1 MEGPLASEVELDTRL
16 KRLMFFR
23 LVMVT
28 TLLVIA
34 TYVEAISESL
44 APVNPLYFL
53 VAATYVLTVFHALAL
68 RYVRSRVPQVYA
80 QVAGD
85 LLVITGLVYISGGI
99 LLGLRAGFMLLYPLS
114 VLSGSV
120 LVRRRGGILLAA
132 LATLL
137 YGGALAVVRLRLV
150 PPVGLVEVLDLPM
163 RALVYSVFVT
173 GVVCGSVALI
183 GAYFAENLRDVGERL
198 ELVAGRVADLQGL
211 NDVIVNS
218 IQSGLLTE
226 DAEGRILW
234 VNPVGEGIL
243 GRSTASVRGQATSQV
258 FGSSLLELS
267 AVRARAASRSLAR
280 LEVPYQRPDGTLL
293 NLGLSVAPLTA
304 GPQVAGGH
312 LLVFQDLTEVKRLE
326 EEVRTKEKLAAVG
339 EMAAQLAHEIRN
351 PLGSISG
358 SAQVLLGEPN
368 ISPEQEHLLG
378 IVTRESRR
386 LSDTLNRFLLNVR
399 PSGQPLGPADL
410 RPLVAE
416 AVTLLRNGP
425 EVGAHHSVEF
435 ETDAGPHLCMADR
448 DQITQVFWNLARNGL
463 EAMPDGGCL
472 HVLLRCEGDEVV
484 LTVRDEGRGIGRED
498 QGRMFEP
505 FHSRSAMGTGLGLA
519 IVYRIVKEH
528 HGDIRVRTMA
538 GRGTQVDVRL
548 PLVRMPVVA

>member
-1 MEGPLASEVELDTRL
+1 V
-16 KRLMFFR
+16 
-23 LVMVT
+23 V
-28 TLLVIA
+28 
-34 TYVEAISESL
+34 
-44 APVNPLYFL
+44 
-53 VAATYVLTVFHALAL
+53 L
-68 RYVRSRVPQVYA
+68 RYARSLVPQVYA

-85 LLVITGLVYISGGI
+85 LVVITGRVYIFGGI
-99 LLGLRAGFMLLYPLS
+99 RTGFMLLYPLS

-120 LVRRRGGILLAA
+120 LLRRQGGIVLAA

-137 YGGALAVVRLRLV
+137 YGSALSAVRSRLA
-150 PPVGLVEVLDLPM
+150 PPGGLAEVLDLSTRQVM
-163 RALVYSVFVT
+163 FSVFVT
-173 GVVCGSVALI
+173 GVACGSVALI

-198 ELVAGRVADLQGL
+198 EVVAGQVADLQGL

-226 DAEGRILW
+226 DADGRILW
-234 VNPVGEGIL
+234 VNPFGEGIL
-243 GRSTASVRGQATSQV
+243 GRTTISVRGQGTSQV

-280 LEVPYQRPDGTLL
+280 LEVPYTRPDGTVLD
-293 NLGLSVAPLTA
+293 LGLSVAPLTA
-304 GPQVAGGH
+304 GPQLAGGH

-326 EEVRTKEKLAAVG
+326 EEVRTNEKLAAVG

-358 SAQVLLGEPN
+358 SAQVLMGEPN

-378 IVTRESRR
+378 IITRESRR
-386 LSDTLNRFLLNVR
+386 LSDTLNRFLLHVR
-399 PSGQPLGPADL
+399 PSGHPLGPADL

-416 AVTLLRNGP
+416 AITLLRNGP
-425 EVGAHHSVEF
+425 EVGVRHVVEF
-435 ETDAGPHLCMADR
+435 ESDQGPHVCLADR

-463 EAMPDGGCL
+463 EAMPDGGRL
-472 HVLLRCEGDEVV
+472 QVLLRCDGDELV
-484 LTVRDEGRGIGRED
+484 LTVRDQGHGMGRDD
-498 QGRMFEP
+498 QRRMFEP
-505 FHSRSAMGTGLGLA
+505 FHSGTTMGTGLGLA

-528 HGDIRVRTMA
+528 RGDITVRTMA

-548 PLVRMPVVA
+548 PLVSVPVIAT

>member
-1 MEGPLASEVELDTRL
+1 
-16 KRLMFFR
+16 
-23 LVMVT
+23 
-28 TLLVIA
+28 
-34 TYVEAISESL
+34 
-44 APVNPLYFL
+44 
-53 VAATYVLTVFHALAL
+53 
-68 RYVRSRVPQVYA
+68 
-80 QVAGD
+80 
-85 LLVITGLVYISGGI
+85 
-99 LLGLRAGFMLLYPLS
+99 
-114 VLSGSV
+114 
-120 LVRRRGGILLAA
+120 
-132 LATLL
+132 
-137 YGGALAVVRLRLV
+137 
-150 PPVGLVEVLDLPM
+150 
-163 RALVYSVFVT
+163 
-173 GVVCGSVALI
+173 
-183 GAYFAENLRDVGERL
+183 
-198 ELVAGRVADLQGL
+198 VADLQGL

>member
-1 MEGPLASEVELDTRL
+1 MEAQGAAQVDFAVRL

-28 TLLVIA
+28 TLLLIA
-34 TYVEAISESL
+34 TYVEAISEIL
-44 APVNPLYFL
+44 LPVNPLYLL
-53 VAATYVLTVFHALAL
+53 VAAAYLLTLIHSVAL
-68 RYVRSRVPQVYA
+68 RYVRSLVPQVYA
-80 QVAGD
+80 QIAGD
-85 LLVITGLVYISGGI
+85 LVVITGLVYIYGGI
-99 LLGLRAGFMLLYPLS
+99 RTGFMLLYPLS

-120 LVRRRGGILLAA
+120 LLRRQGGIVLTA

-137 YGGALAVVRLRLV
+137 YGGALWAVRSRLV
-150 PPVGLVEVLDLPM
+150 PPGGLAEVLDLTT
-163 RALVYSVFVT
+163 RAVVFSVFVT
-173 GVVCGSVALI
+173 AIACGSVALI
-183 GAYFAENLRDVGERL
+183 GAYFAENLRDVGQRL
-198 ELVAGRVADLQGL
+198 EVAAGQVADLQGL

-226 DAEGRILW
+226 DEDGRILW

-243 GRSTASVRGQATSQV
+243 GRTTASLRGQGTSQV

-280 LEVPYQRPDGTLL
+280 LEVPYRRLDGTVLD
-293 NLGLSVAPLTA
+293 LGLSVAPLTA
-304 GPQVAGGH
+304 GPQLAGGH
-312 LLVFQDLTEVKRLE
+312 LLVFQDLTDVKKLE

-358 SAQVLLGEPN
+358 SAQVLMGEPN
-368 ISPEQEHLLG
+368 ISAEQEHLLG

-386 LSDTLNRFLLNVR
+386 LSDTLNRFLLHVR
-399 PSGQPLGPADL
+399 PSGHALGPADI

-425 EVGAHHSVEF
+425 EVGARHVVEF
-435 ETDAGPHLCMADR
+435 ESDGGPHVCLADR

-463 EAMPDGGCL
+463 EAMPEGGHL
-472 HVLLRCEGDEVV
+472 EVRLRCDGDELV
-484 LTVRDEGRGIGRED
+484 LTVRDQGHGMGRDD
-498 QGRMFEP
+498 QRRMFEP
-505 FHSRSAMGTGLGLA
+505 FHSGSAMGTGLGLA

-528 HGDIRVRTMA
+528 RGDITVRTMP

-548 PLVRMPVVA
+548 PLISVPSIA

>member
-1 MEGPLASEVELDTRL
+1 MEAQVGGQVDFGVRL

-23 LVMVT
+23 IVMVT
-28 TLLVIA
+28 TLLLIA

-44 APVNPLYFL
+44 APVNPLYFV
-53 VAATYVLTVFHALAL
+53 VAATYLLTLFHSVAL
-68 RYVRSRVPQVYA
+68 RYARSLVPQVYA

-99 LLGLRAGFMLLYPLS
+99 RAGFMLLYPLS

-120 LVRRRGGILLAA
+120 LLRRQGGIVLAA

-137 YGGALAVVRLRLV
+137 YGGALWAVRSRLV
-150 PPVGLVEVLDLPM
+150 PAAGLAEVLDLSV
-163 RALVYSVFVT
+163 RAVLFSVFVT
-173 GVVCGSVALI
+173 GVACGSVALI

-198 ELVAGRVADLQGL
+198 EVVAGQVADLQGL

-226 DAEGRILW
+226 DVDGRILW

-243 GRSTASVRGQATSQV
+243 GRTTSSLRGQATSQV
-258 FGSSLLELS
+258 FSSSLLELS

-280 LEVPYQRPDGTLL
+280 LEVPYRRPDGAVLD
-293 NLGLSVAPLTA
+293 LGLSVAPLTA
-304 GPQVAGGH
+304 GPQMMGGH

-326 EEVRTKEKLAAVG
+326 QEVRTKEKLAAVG

-358 SAQVLLGEPN
+358 SAQVLMGEPN

-386 LSDTLNRFLLNVR
+386 LSDTLNRFLLHVR
-399 PSGQPLGPADL
+399 PSANSLGPADI

-425 EVGAHHSVEF
+425 EVSARHVVEF
-435 ETDAGPHLCMADR
+435 ESDRGPHVCLADP

-463 EAMPDGGCL
+463 EAMPAGGRLQVRLWCD
-472 HVLLRCEGDEVV
+472 GDELV
-484 LTVRDEGRGIGRED
+484 LTLRDDGQGIGRDD
-498 QGRMFEP
+498 QRRMFEP
-505 FHSRSAMGTGLGLA
+505 FHSGSAMGTGLGLA

-528 HGDIRVRTMA
+528 RGDITVRTMP

-548 PLVRMPVVA
+548 PLVSVPAVA

>member
-1 MEGPLASEVELDTRL
+1 MEASTGARADFEVRL

-28 TLLVIA
+28 TLLAVA
-34 TYVEAISESL
+34 TYVEAVSETL

-53 VAATYVLTVFHALAL
+53 VAAIYVLTVFHALAL
-68 RYVRSRVPQVYA
+68 RYFRALVPQVYS
-80 QVAGD
+80 QVVGD
-85 LLVITGLVYISGGI
+85 LLVITGLVYIYGG
-99 LLGLRAGFMLLYPLS
+99 RSGFMLLYPLS

-120 LVRRRGGILLAA
+120 LLRRQGGILLAA

-137 YGGALAVVRLRLV
+137 YGGAFWAVRSGVAS
-150 PPVGLVEVLDLPM
+150 PGGLGEALDLPP
-163 RALVYSVFVT
+163 RAVVFSVFVT
-173 GVVCGSVALI
+173 GVTCGSVALI
-183 GAYFAENLRDVGERL
+183 GAYFAENLRNVGERL
-198 ELVAGRVADLQGL
+198 EAVAGQVADLQGL

-226 DAEGRILW
+226 DGQGRVLW

-243 GRSTASVRGQATSQV
+243 GRTSASVRGQSTSLV
-258 FGSSLLELS
+258 FESSLLELS
-267 AVRARAASRSLAR
+267 AVRARAASRTLAR
-280 LEVPYQRPDGTLL
+280 LEVPYRRPDGAVID
-293 NLGLSVAPLTA
+293 LGLSVAPLTG
-304 GPQVAGGH
+304 GPQMTGGH

-358 SAQVLLGEPN
+358 SAQVLMSEPN

-386 LSDTLNRFLLNVR
+386 LSDTLNRFLLHVR
-399 PSGQPLGPADL
+399 PSGHPLGPADI

-416 AVTLLRNGP
+416 TVTLLRNGP
-425 EVGAHHSVEF
+425 EVGARHVVEF
-435 ETDAGPHLCMADR
+435 ESDPGPHVCLVDR

-463 EAMPDGGCL
+463 EAMPEGGRL
-472 HVLLRCEGDEVV
+472 QVRLRCDGDELV
-484 LTVRDEGRGIGRED
+484 LSVRDQGRGMGRD
-498 QGRMFEP
+498 AQRRMFEP
-505 FHSRSAMGTGLGLA
+505 FQSGTTMGTGLGLA
-519 IVYRIVKEH
+519 IVYRIVREH
-528 HGDIRVRTMA
+528 RGDITVRTMP
-538 GRGTQVDVRL
+538 GWGTEVDVRL
-548 PLVRMPVVA
+548 PLVRVPVIA

>member
-1 MEGPLASEVELDTRL
+1 MEALVGAQVDFGVRL

-28 TLLVIA
+28 TLLLIA
-34 TYVEAISESL
+34 TYVEAISEIL
-44 APVNPLYFL
+44 LPVNPLYLL
-53 VAATYVLTVFHALAL
+53 VAATYLLTLIHSVAL
-68 RYVRSRVPQVYA
+68 RYARSLVPQVYA

-85 LLVITGLVYISGGI
+85 LVVITGLVYIYGGI
-99 LLGLRAGFMLLYPLS
+99 RTGFMLLYPLS

-120 LVRRRGGILLAA
+120 LLRRQGGIVLAA

-137 YGGALAVVRLRLV
+137 YGGALWAVRSRLA
-150 PPVGLVEVLDLPM
+150 PPGGLAEVLDLTT
-163 RALVYSVFVT
+163 RAVVFSVFVT
-173 GVVCGSVALI
+173 AVACGSVALI
-183 GAYFAENLRDVGERL
+183 GAYFAENLRDVGRRL
-198 ELVAGRVADLQGL
+198 EVVAGQVADLQGL

-226 DAEGRILW
+226 DADGRILW

-243 GRSTASVRGQATSQV
+243 GRTSASVRGQGTSQV

-267 AVRARAASRSLAR
+267 SVRARAASRSLAR
-280 LEVPYQRPDGTLL
+280 LEVPYRRPDGTILD
-293 NLGLSVAPLTA
+293 LGLSVAPLTA
-304 GPQVAGGH
+304 GPQLAGGH
-312 LLVFQDLTEVKRLE
+312 LLVFQDLTDVKRLE

-358 SAQVLLGEPN
+358 SAQVLMGEPN

-386 LSDTLNRFLLNVR
+386 LSDTLNRFLLHVR
-399 PSGQPLGPADL
+399 PSGHSLGPADI

-416 AVTLLRNGP
+416 SVTLLRNGP
-425 EVGAHHSVEF
+425 EVGAKHVVEF
-435 ETDAGPHLCMADR
+435 ESDAGPHVCLADR

-463 EAMPDGGCL
+463 EAMPDGGRL
-472 HVLLRCEGDEVV
+472 EVRLRCDGDELV
-484 LTVRDEGRGIGRED
+484 LTVRDQGHGMGRDD
-498 QGRMFEP
+498 QRRMFEP
-505 FHSRSAMGTGLGLA
+505 FHSGSTMGTGLGLA

-528 HGDIRVRTMA
+528 RGDITVRSMP

-548 PLVRMPVVA
+548 PLVSVPAIAG

>member
-1 MEGPLASEVELDTRL
+1 MEAAVGGASDLATRL

-23 LVMVT
+23 LVMAT
-28 TLLVIA
+28 TLLLVA
-34 TYVEAISESL
+34 TYVEAISETLSR
-44 APVNPLYFL
+44 VNPLYFL
-53 VAATYVLTVFHALAL
+53 VAATYVLTVFHGIALHYSRAL
-68 RYVRSRVPQVYA
+68 VPQVYA

-85 LLVITGLVYISGGI
+85 LVVITGLVYTYGGI
-99 LLGLRAGFMLLYPLS
+99 RAGFMLLYPLA
-114 VLSGSV
+114 VLAGSV
-120 LVRRRGGILLAA
+120 LLRRQGGIVLAG

-137 YGGALAVVRLRLV
+137 YSAALWGVRSELL
-150 PPVGLVEVLDLPM
+150 PPAGLAEVLYLPA
-163 RALVYSVFVT
+163 RPVVYSVFVT
-173 GVVCGSVALI
+173 GVSCGTVALI
-183 GAYFAENLRDVGERL
+183 GSYFSENLRHVGERL
-198 ELVAGRVADLQGL
+198 ELVAGQVADLQGL

-226 DAEGRILW
+226 SADGRILW
-234 VNPVGEGIL
+234 INPVGEGIL
-243 GRSTASVRGQATSQV
+243 GLTAASVRGQGTSQV

-280 LEVPYQRPDGTLL
+280 LEVPYRRPDGTRLD
-293 NLGLSVAPLTA
+293 LGLSVAPLTA
-304 GPQVAGGH
+304 GPQMAGGH

-358 SAQVLLGEPN
+358 SAQVLMGEPN

-386 LSDTLNRFLLNVR
+386 LSDTLNRFLLHAR
-399 PSGQPLGPADL
+399 PSAQPLGPADI

-425 EVGAHHSVEF
+425 EVGARHVVEF
-435 ETDAGPHLCMADR
+435 ESDAGPHVCLADR

-463 EAMPDGGCL
+463 EAMPDGGRL
-472 HVLLRCEGDEVV
+472 RVRLRCDGDELV
-484 LTVRDEGRGIGRED
+484 LTVRDEGSGIGRDD

-505 FHSRSAMGTGLGLA
+505 FHSGSAMGTGLGLA

-528 HGDIRVRTMA
+528 RGDIRVRTMQD
-538 GRGTQVDVRL
+538 RGTQVDVRL
-548 PLVRMPVVA
+548 PLVRVPAVV

>member
-1 MEGPLASEVELDTRL
+1 MEAQAGAQADFGVRL

-23 LVMVT
+23 VLMVT
-28 TLLVIA
+28 TLLLIA
-34 TYVEAISESL
+34 TYVEAISETL

-53 VAATYVLTVFHALAL
+53 VAATYVLTVIHALAL
-68 RYVRSRVPQVYA
+68 RYLGPLVPQVYA
-80 QVAGD
+80 QVIGD
-85 LLVITGLVYISGGI
+85 LVVITGLVYVRGGI
-99 LLGLRAGFMLLYPLS
+99 RTGFMLLYPLS

-120 LVRRRGGILLAA
+120 LLRRRGGLVVAG
-132 LATLL
+132 LATLF
-137 YGGALAVVRLRLV
+137 YGCALWAVRSGLV
-150 PPVGLVEVLDLPM
+150 PPEGLAEVLYLPR
-163 RALVYSVFVT
+163 RAVAYSVFVT
-173 GVVCGSVALI
+173 AVTCGSVALI
-183 GAYFAENLRDVGERL
+183 GAYFSENLRHVGERL
-198 ELVAGRVADLQGL
+198 EVVAGQVADLQGL

-218 IQSGLLTE
+218 IQSGILTE

-243 GRSTASVRGQATSQV
+243 GRPTTSLRGQFTSQV

-280 LEVPYQRPDGTLL
+280 LEVPYRRPDGAVLD
-293 NLGLSVAPLTA
+293 LGLSVAPLTA
-304 GPQVAGGH
+304 GPQMTGGH

-326 EEVRTKEKLAAVG
+326 QEVRTKEKLAAVG

-358 SAQVLLGEPN
+358 SAQVLMGEPN

-386 LSDTLNRFLLNVR
+386 LSDTLNRFLLHAR
-399 PSGQPLGPADL
+399 PSTRSLGPADI

-425 EVGAHHSVEF
+425 EVGAGHVVEF
-435 ETDAGPHLCMADR
+435 EADQGPHVCLADP

-463 EAMPDGGCL
+463 EAMPDGGRLQVRLWCD
-472 HVLLRCEGDEVV
+472 GDELV
-484 LTVRDEGRGIGRED
+484 LTLRDDGQGIGRDD
-498 QGRMFEP
+498 QRRMFEP
-505 FHSRSAMGTGLGLA
+505 FHSGSAMGTGLGLA

-528 HGDIRVRTMA
+528 RGDIRVRTMP

-548 PLVRMPVVA
+548 PLVSVPAVA

>member
-1 MEGPLASEVELDTRL
+1 MEALVGAQVDFGVRL

-28 TLLVIA
+28 TLLLIA
-34 TYVEAISESL
+34 TYVEAISEIL
-44 APVNPLYFL
+44 EPINPLYFL
-53 VAATYVLTVFHALAL
+53 VAATYLLTLFHSVAL
-68 RYVRSRVPQVYA
+68 RYARSLVPQVYA

-85 LLVITGLVYISGGI
+85 LIVITGLVYIFGGI
-99 LLGLRAGFMLLYPLS
+99 RTGFMLLYPLS

-120 LVRRRGGILLAA
+120 LLRRQGGIVLAA
-132 LATLL
+132 LATLF
-137 YGGALAVVRLRLV
+137 YGGALWAVRARLV
-150 PPVGLVEVLDLPM
+150 PAGGLAEVLDLPTPK
-163 RALVYSVFVT
+163 VVFSVFVT
-173 GVVCGSVALI
+173 GVACGSVALI
-183 GAYFAENLRDVGERL
+183 GAYFAENLRNVGERL
-198 ELVAGRVADLQGL
+198 EVVAGQVADLQGL

-226 DAEGRILW
+226 DADGRILW

-243 GRSTASVRGQATSQV
+243 GRTSASVRGQGTSQV

-280 LEVPYQRPDGTLL
+280 LEVPYRRPDGTVLD
-293 NLGLSVAPLTA
+293 LGLSVAPLTA
-304 GPQVAGGH
+304 GPQLAGGH
-312 LLVFQDLTEVKRLE
+312 LLVFQDLTDVKRLE

-358 SAQVLLGEPN
+358 SAQVLMGEPN

-386 LSDTLNRFLLNVR
+386 LSDTLNRFLLHVR
-399 PSGQPLGPADL
+399 PSGHSLGPADI

-425 EVGAHHSVEF
+425 EVGAKHVVEF
-435 ETDAGPHLCMADR
+435 ESDEGPHVCLADR

-463 EAMPDGGCL
+463 EAMPDGGRL
-472 HVLLRCEGDEVV
+472 EVRLRCDGDELV
-484 LTVRDEGRGIGRED
+484 LTVRDQGHGMGRDD
-498 QGRMFEP
+498 QRRMFEP
-505 FHSRSAMGTGLGLA
+505 FHTGTTMGTGLGLA

-528 HGDIRVRTMA
+528 RGDITVRTMP

-548 PLVRMPVVA
+548 PLVPVPAIA

>member
-1 MEGPLASEVELDTRL
+1 MEALVGAQVDFAVRL

-28 TLLVIA
+28 TLLLIA
-34 TYVEAISESL
+34 TYVETISEIL

-53 VAATYVLTVFHALAL
+53 VAATYLLTLFHSVAL
-68 RYVRSRVPQVYA
+68 RYARSLVPQVYA

-85 LLVITGLVYISGGI
+85 LIVITGLVYIFGGI
-99 LLGLRAGFMLLYPLS
+99 RTGFMLLYPLS

-120 LVRRRGGILLAA
+120 LLRRQGGILLAT

-137 YGGALAVVRLRLV
+137 YGGSLWAVHSRMVPAGGLA
-150 PPVGLVEVLDLPM
+150 EVLDLPTA
-163 RALVYSVFVT
+163 RVVFSVFVT
-173 GVVCGSVALI
+173 GVACGSVALI
-183 GAYFAENLRDVGERL
+183 GAYFAEHLRDVGERL
-198 ELVAGRVADLQGL
+198 EVVAGQVADLQGL

-226 DAEGRILW
+226 DADGRILW

-243 GRSTASVRGQATSQV
+243 GRTTASVRGQGTSQV

-267 AVRARAASRSLAR
+267 AVRARAGSRSLAR
-280 LEVPYQRPDGTLL
+280 LEVPYRRADGTILD
-293 NLGLSVAPLTA
+293 LGLSVAPLTA
-304 GPQVAGGH
+304 GPQLAGGH
-312 LLVFQDLTEVKRLE
+312 LLVFQDLTDVKRLE
-326 EEVRTKEKLAAVG
+326 EEVRTNEKLAAVG

-358 SAQVLLGEPN
+358 SAQMLMGEPN
-368 ISPEQEHLLG
+368 MSPEQEHLLS

-386 LSDTLNRFLLNVR
+386 LSDTLNRFLLHVR
-399 PSGQPLGPADL
+399 PSANPLGPADI

-425 EVGAHHSVEF
+425 EVGEGHIVEF
-435 ETDAGPHLCMADR
+435 ESDPGPHVCLADR

-463 EAMPDGGCL
+463 EAMPDGGRL
-472 HVLLRCEGDEVV
+472 EVRLRCDGDELV
-484 LTVRDEGRGIGRED
+484 LTVRDQGHGMGRDD
-498 QGRMFEP
+498 QRRMFEP
-505 FHSRSAMGTGLGLA
+505 FHSRSSMGTGLGLA

-528 HGDIRVRTMA
+528 RGDITVRTMA

-548 PLVRMPVVA
+548 PLVPVPVIAS